1 MKAKKLKP
9 QYQFGRSSST
19 RKPYA
24 RIDTYP
30 HLRNHIFRYFSTF
43 FEKRATL
50 GHIADYPD
58 YGIRFR
64 ACRGKNI
71 IDHYDDVPTDIL
83 KLSRNWKH
91 NSRRKKQFYR

>member
-1 MKAKKLKP
+1 MKPKKLKP
-9 QYQFGRSSST
+9 QFQSSRCSST
-19 RKPYA
+19 HKRYA

-30 HLRNHIFRYFSTF
+30 QLRNHIYRYFSTF
-43 FEKRATL
+43 SEKKATL

-71 IDHYDDVPTDIL
+71 IDHHDDVRSDAL
-83 KLSRNWKH
+83 KLSRSWKH
-91 NSRRKKQFYR
+91 NSRRKNQFYR

>member
-1 MKAKKLKP
+1 MKPKKLKP
-9 QYQFGRSSST
+9 QFQSSRCSST
-19 RKPYA
+19 RKRYA

-30 HLRNHIFRYFSTF
+30 QLRNHIYRYFSTF
-43 FEKRATL
+43 SEKKATL

-71 IDHYDDVPTDIL
+71 IDHYDDVPSDAL
-83 KLSRNWKH
+83 KLSRSWKH

>member
-1 MKAKKLKP
+1 MKTKKLKSHF
-9 QYQFGRSSST
+9 QFGRNSST
-19 RKPYA
+19 RKRFE

-30 HLRNHIFRYFSTF
+30 QLRNHIFRYFSTF
-43 FEKRATL
+43 SEKKATL
-50 GHIADYPD
+50 GHIADYPE

-71 IDHYDDVPTDIL
+71 IDHYDDIPTDIL

-91 NSRRKKQFYR
+91 NSRRKKQYYR